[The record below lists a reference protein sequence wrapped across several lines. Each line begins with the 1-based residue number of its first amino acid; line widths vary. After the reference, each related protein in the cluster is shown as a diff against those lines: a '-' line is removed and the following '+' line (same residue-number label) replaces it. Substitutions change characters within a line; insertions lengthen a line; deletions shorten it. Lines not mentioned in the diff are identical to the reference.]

1 MRKLFLLLLLLASSV
16 RAQLSPASSSWK
28 IQFCEFAMIFLGC
41 FIVSMRCLFRRKE
54 ISYMDSFPLK
64 SNIALP
70 LSRLAVKTNSFVSA
84 FIVRVFTAVSAI
96 LGQCRWSKIS
106 SAIIKRVRIFVVR
119 SKSSDKLM
127 HEKMFSSPRA
137 FVIPAH
143 PHGVKLASPSFLGIP
158 IPLIEPL
165 KVSGIDNRIL
175 ISGQGNKAVRLV
187 RWLRNCVAF
196 HAKSFSHSLI
206 SSKVLL
212 RSHFLIVAFFLVGNS
227 AYGQLSPASSSSGS
241 ITTNG
246 ATCAVTNACVV
257 LHMAT
262 SNVGYS
268 ATVAGTWTGTLTVEQ
283 SGDNQGSWTSA
294 TTTTSNTLYTSA
306 LTPGIT
312 DVRVRG
318 SAAMTGA
325 AVVTITASG
334 PAILQNITQTGGGG
348 VSPNSPLP
356 AASSGPGPV
365 FNVKNYGAKA
375 DTQSSGNCTAAGFN
389 LNCTDITFTSANVGQ
404 RVSCA
409 NNFST
414 IQPATARFS
423 AFVNATNMTMDTS
436 NSGAGICIFGSLGDD
451 AAVTTTM
458 TAALAQMT
466 SNVGGGNLGVSTAA
480 PCLYFPAGEY
490 NLFNTSINVAPSS
503 ARSGFC
509 IKGDGADVTK
519 IYWHT
524 GSTNGQGAAVTCTGN
539 VNNLVIEGITFDG
552 GTGNQFFSNGAVFT
566 NCNTLARNVIV
577 QRFNA
582 IGWNVQ
588 GTLFGN
594 KLVVSANNSTGMI
607 SLANAEIYESLFTN
621 NQGAGLIVQ
630 NVTGANQ
637 GGGLRMND
645 SLFDENS
652 GGGGCDVQILN
663 STDVWFQGVPIFS
676 STGGTL
682 CGLSV
687 DTNSFVHYNG
697 GLIGVFGSESN
708 RGGAI
713 VSAGGTLESSGV
725 HYIST
730 GTQKC
735 IQNSGKFRDNGG
747 NTCESQFPIA
757 SGTSTGTTAVLTL
770 TNVGAAINTNCTVGD
785 SLYVKASGISGYNGY
800 FPSAITATSATT
812 LTYLTQGSNLGA
824 LGAGGTANCLNL
836 QGYSGTLPVALLNNP
851 IPNTCHLTITPI
863 VNATNYL
870 LCNFRAQS
878 ATNITRIMASSQNVT
893 TCATAPIITI
903 SDGTATQTLT
913 LTSAKQQWDS
923 SVDASTGVG
932 TTIFKPNG
940 TITVRYDVAAASAC
954 ATPPTQ
960 LAISYNISPI
970 LSN

>member
-1 MRKLFLLLLLLASSV
+1 VAS
-16 RAQLSPASSSWK
+16 
-28 IQFCEFAMIFLGC
+28 
-41 FIVSMRCLFRRKE
+41 
-54 ISYMDSFPLK
+54 
-64 SNIALP
+64 
-70 LSRLAVKTNSFVSA
+70 
-84 FIVRVFTAVSAI
+84 
-96 LGQCRWSKIS
+96 
-106 SAIIKRVRIFVVR
+106 
-119 SKSSDKLM
+119 
-127 HEKMFSSPRA
+127 
-137 FVIPAH
+137 
-143 PHGVKLASPSFLGIP
+143 
-158 IPLIEPL
+158 
-165 KVSGIDNRIL
+165 
-175 ISGQGNKAVRLV
+175 
-187 RWLRNCVAF
+187 
-196 HAKSFSHSLI
+196 
-206 SSKVLL
+206 
-212 RSHFLIVAFFLVGNS
+212 
-227 AYGQLSPASSSSGS
+227 
-241 ITTNG
+241 
-246 ATCAVTNACVV
+246 
-257 LHMAT
+257 
-262 SNVGYS
+262 
-268 ATVAGTWTGTLTVEQ
+268 
-283 SGDNQGSWTSA
+283 
-294 TTTTSNTLYTSA
+294 
-306 LTPGIT
+306 
-312 DVRVRG
+312 
-318 SAAMTGA
+318 
-325 AVVTITASG
+325 
-334 PAILQNITQTGGGG
+334 
-348 VSPNSPLP
+348 
-356 AASSGPGPV
+356 
-365 FNVKNYGAKA
+365 
-375 DTQSSGNCTAAGFN
+375 FN
-389 LNCTDITFTSANVGQ
+389 LNCTDITFTVANVGQ

-414 IQPATARFS
+414 IQPATAKFS

-436 NSGAGICIFGSLGDD
+436 NNGAGVCIFGSLGDD
-451 AAVTTTM
+451 AAVTTAM

-490 NLFNTSINVAPSS
+490 NLFNTSINVAPAS

-509 IKGDGADVTK
+509 IKGDGADITK

-524 GSTNGQGAAVTCTGN
+524 GSTNGQGAAITCTGN

-552 GTGNQFFSNGAVFT
+552 ATGNQFFSNGAMFT

-607 SLANAEIYESLFTN
+607 SLANAELYESLFTN

-630 NVTGANQ
+630 NITGANQ

-652 GGGGCDVQILN
+652 GGGGCDVQVIN
-663 STDVWFQGVPIFS
+663 SSDVWFQGVPIFS

-687 DTNSFVHYNG
+687 DANSFVHYNG

-747 NTCESQFPIA
+747 NTCESQFPIS
-757 SGTSTGTTAVLTL
+757 SGTSIGTTAVLTL
-770 TNVGAAINTNCTVGD
+770 TNVGAAVNANCTVGD
-785 SLYVKASGISGYNGY
+785 SLYVKASGIAGYNGY

-851 IPNTCHLTITPI
+851 VPNTYYVTITPI
-863 VNATNYL
+863 VNATTYQMG
-870 LCNFRAQS
+870 NFGVAT
-878 ATNITRIMASSQNVT
+878 ATNISRITASSQNVT

-903 SDGTATQTLT
+903 SNGTVSETLT
-913 LTSAKQQWDS
+913 LTSGKQNWDS
-923 SVDASTGVG
+923 FNAQDASTGVG
-932 TTIFKPNG
+932 TTIFKPSISATG
-940 TITVRYDVAAASAC
+940 TDRITIKYDAGALSAC

-960 LAISYNISPI
+960 LAVSLSIGPI